1 MKERIGYFDS
11 AKAIL
16 ITMVVV
22 GHILNYANP
31 DYSILPYTLAQSF
44 ITSFHMSAFF
54 VVSGILVDTEKWRQ
68 RHCVD
73 YIVRRNKSH
82 MKPYFYN
89 ETIAIN

>member
-31 DYSILPYTLAQSF
+31 DYSILPYTLVQGF
-44 ITSFHMSAFF
+44 ITYMAA
-54 VVSGILVDTEKWRQ
+54 DQ
-68 RHCVD
+68 
-73 YIVRRNKSH
+73 
-82 MKPYFYN
+82 
-89 ETIAIN
+89 IACHTVFLL